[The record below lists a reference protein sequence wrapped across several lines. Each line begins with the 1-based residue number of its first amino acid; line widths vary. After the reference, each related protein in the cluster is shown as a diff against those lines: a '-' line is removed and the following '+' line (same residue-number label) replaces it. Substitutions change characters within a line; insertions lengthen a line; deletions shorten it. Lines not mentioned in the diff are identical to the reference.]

1 MVPGTTPSS
10 TSAVPV
16 QWPGPSDGFEICA
29 SVSGTTNIESMTR
42 IAIGQKPGRRKVDNM
57 EILVQMD
64 RSALHLHPGVSSI
77 QGREWTLL
85 PCQPDIIRVP
95 WRDCDAVVTIA
106 TMFTSQMNE
115 I

>member
-1 MVPGTTPSS
+1 M
-10 TSAVPV
+10 AVIHANEVLAIEGGQIVGEYQPTI
-16 QWPGPSDGFEICA
+16 P
-29 SVSGTTNIESMTR
+29 TNIESMTR

-115 I
+115 IV